1 MIKLPE
7 IQAGVREAGSIP
19 RSLSEKFKVEALRF
33 VLCNGRGL

>member
-19 RSLSEKFKVEALRF
+19 RSLSEKFKVDPSD
-33 VLCNGRGL
+33 VLQEG